1 LKIYLHSFGVPFE
14 KVFSVPNG
22 ASFSIDSKLRAQVTA
37 ARKQIRKGEPF
48 RMLYMGRLDRQKGID
63 RLHDAIVKLKEQG
76 IVFEAQAI
84 GGEILSDDPS
94 ASWMTRLKD
103 AGVKVSPPVFDGRD
117 IANHL
122 AWADVLLM
130 PSRWEGAPLMIAE
143 AQQLGCVPVATA
155 VGAVDELINHGRD
168 GILIRNGND
177 AQIVADMTRIL
188 TILAQDREA
197 LMRTAEGALASA
209 AHRTWGAAFSEFTD
223 WANEIS
229 PVYPKSRSSQPDVAD
244 DASTIAVFP
253 GRAVA

>member
-1 LKIYLHSFGVPFE
+1 
-14 KVFSVPNG
+14 
-22 ASFSIDSKLRAQVTA
+22 
-37 ARKQIRKGEPF
+37 
-48 RMLYMGRLDRQKGID
+48 
-63 RLHDAIVKLKEQG
+63 
-76 IVFEAQAI
+76 
-84 GGEILSDDPS
+84 
-94 ASWMTRLKD
+94 
-103 AGVKVSPPVFDGRD
+103 
-117 IANHL
+117 
-122 AWADVLLM
+122 M